1 MHAASKLL
9 TALFIT
15 AAFASSPARADE
27 GLKIKLLSATRK
39 NQPVAG
45 ATVTLQAPGQASVKG
60 ETDGLGVVTFSPAPF
75 GGKDDSS
82 VSLIIEK
89 QGFSSLVVK
98 CPCKGLSYALSE
110 EMARGTDSRIVLTWG
125 DKPKDLDSHLSFGT
139 GHVYWERTTSG
150 GVKLDV
156 DDVDAFGP
164 ETITV
169 DKRKAGQEYIYA
181 VHNFSDRENPQSKGF
196 ATSQAKVFIY
206 TGNKLT
212 RVYYVTPKAVGNL
225 WVLFRI
231 DGNGTFYDI
240 NEFTSV
246 DSPQAVARFVRSKQ
260 WSIATNKAPVAN
272 PGATVNNAAY
282 TFAPHELPFELPETL
297 QPGMPYYSANAY
309 VVLLKSQE
317 SKPAE
322 EGRACEGFIDEETRL
337 ATQALL
343 PDNKVF
349 TSRSGCEGVV
359 SYSNTNRA
367 YEFMAVYAGPSK
379 EDARKLLEKVNA
391 LKQFEGANIRWMQV
405 VVKK

>member
-1 MHAASKLL
+1 MHAASKLFA
-9 TALFIT
+9 ALLVT
-15 AAFASSPARADE
+15 AAFVSSPARADE
-27 GLKIKLLSATRK
+27 GLKLKLLSATRK

-45 ATVTLQAPGQASVKG
+45 ATVTLQSAGQASVKG
-60 ETDGLGVVTFSPAPF
+60 ETDGLGIVTFSPAPF
-75 GGKDDSS
+75 GGKDDES

-89 QGFSSLVVK
+89 PGFSSLVVK

-110 EMARGTDSRIVLTWG
+110 EMARGTDSRVVLSWG
-125 DKPKDLDSHLSFGT
+125 EQPLDLDSHLSFGT
-139 GHVYWERTTSG
+139 GHVFWEKKTSQ

-156 DDVDAFGP
+156 DDTDAFGP
-164 ETITV
+164 ETITI

-181 VHNFSDRENPQSKGF
+181 VHNYSDKDNAQSRGF
-196 ATSQAKVFIY
+196 GTSQAKVFLY
-206 TGNKLT
+206 NGNKLT

-231 DGNGTFYDI
+231 DGNGNFYDI

-246 DSPQAVARFVRSKQ
+246 DSPAAVARFVRSKQ
-260 WSIATNKAPVAN
+260 WSIATNKVPVAN
-272 PGATVNNAAY
+272 PGTTVRSAAY
-282 TFAPHELPFELPETL
+282 TFQPHELPFELPAAL

-317 SKPAE
+317 SKPAGD
-322 EGRACEGFIDEETRL
+322 GRACEGFIDEETRL

-343 PDNKVF
+343 PENKVF
-349 TSRSGCEGVV
+349 TSRSGCDGVV